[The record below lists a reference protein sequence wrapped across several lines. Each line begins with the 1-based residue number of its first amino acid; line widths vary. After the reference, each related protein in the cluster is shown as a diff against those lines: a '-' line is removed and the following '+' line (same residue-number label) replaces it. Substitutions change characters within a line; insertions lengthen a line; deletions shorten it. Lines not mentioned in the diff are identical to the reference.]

1 MARELKF
8 DLSVETN
15 ALLCPNPT
23 EFYSKA
29 YLTSDVVDNFRT
41 LPGVKSST
49 KLANTLFTSVLKA
62 SSCDF
67 GTTTESLDAVDID
80 VCAVSALGE
89 LCRFDLEQSFISQ
102 QMIKGSNGSFE
113 VASFMDYYWSE
124 MAKEIENEIEQIRW
138 RGNTETASFTG
149 ATAFLK
155 LCDGYEKL
163 LAADSNVIDVTATTI
178 TSSNVI
184 AEMIK
189 VFNALPAALKA
200 NRSDLRFYVAADVAL
215 AYEIAAAQNN
225 TQAYITAS
233 LGLSFLGV
241 KIVVAQGMT
250 AGKMVLTNK
259 DNLIY
264 AFDGEGDSK
273 ALKAINLEDTVAE
286 PKLRTRANMKVG
298 FAIVNPAEIVAYGL

>member
-15 ALLCPNPT
+15 ALLCPNPS

-67 GTTTESLDAVDID
+67 GTTTESLDAIDID

-89 LCRFDLEQSFISQ
+89 LCRFDLEQSFISM
-102 QMIKGSNGSFE
+102 QMVQGSNGSYE

-124 MAKEIENEIEQIRW
+124 MAKEIESEIEQIRW
-138 RGNTETASFTG
+138 KGDTTNATFTG
-149 ATAFLK
+149 ASAFLK
-155 LCDGYEKL
+155 LCDGYEKIL
-163 LAADSNVIDVTATTI
+163 GANGSVIDVTATTI

-189 VFNALPAALKA
+189 VFNALPAVLKA
-200 NRSDLRFYVAADVAL
+200 NRTDLRFYVAADVAL

-225 TQAYITAS
+225 TQAYLTES

-259 DNLIY
+259 NNLIY

>member
-15 ALLCPNPT
+15 ALLCPNPS

-67 GTTTESLDAVDID
+67 GTTTESLDAIDID

-89 LCRFDLEQSFISQ
+89 LCRFDLEQSFISM
-102 QMIKGSNGSFE
+102 QMVQGSNGSYE

-124 MAKEIENEIEQIRW
+124 MAKEIESEIEQIRW
-138 RGNTETASFTG
+138 RGNTANAAFSG

-155 LCDGYEKL
+155 LCDGYEKIL
-163 LAADSNVIDVTATTI
+163 GANGSVIDVTATTI

-189 VFNALPAALKA
+189 VFNALPAVLKA
-200 NRSDLRFYVAADVAL
+200 NRTDLRFYVAADVAL

-225 TQAYITAS
+225 TQAYLTES

-259 DNLIY
+259 NNLIY

>member
-15 ALLCPNPT
+15 ALLCPNPS

-67 GTTTESLDAVDID
+67 GTTTESLDAIDID
-80 VCAVSALGE
+80 VCAISALGE

-102 QMIKGSNGSFE
+102 QMVQGSNGSYE

-124 MAKEIENEIEQIRW
+124 MAKEIESEIEQIRW
-138 RGNTETASFTG
+138 KGDTTNATFTG
-149 ATAFLK
+149 ASAFLK
-155 LCDGYEKL
+155 LCDGYEKIL
-163 LAADSNVIDVTATTI
+163 GANGSVIDVTATTI

-189 VFNALPAALKA
+189 VFNALPAVLKA
-200 NRSDLRFYVAADVAL
+200 NRTDLRFYVAADVAL

-225 TQAYITAS
+225 TQAYLTES

-259 DNLIY
+259 NNLIY